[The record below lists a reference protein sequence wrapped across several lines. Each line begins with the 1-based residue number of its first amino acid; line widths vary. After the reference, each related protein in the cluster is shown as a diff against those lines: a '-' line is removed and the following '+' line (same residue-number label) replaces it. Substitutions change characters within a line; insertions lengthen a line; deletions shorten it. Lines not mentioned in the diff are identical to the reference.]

1 MSTFAGVMKGGK
13 DGVIVVPGDFTNS
26 LLDQDPE
33 RQALPEPDPGELT
46 LVKQWIDA
54 GAPEK

>member
-1 MSTFAGVMKGGK
+1 LSTFAGIMKGGK
-13 DGVIVVPGDFTNS
+13 DGVIVVPADSTNS
-26 LLDQDPE
+26 LLIKIQSAKHFLNLTPE
-33 RQALPEPDPGELT
+33 QLT